1 VTLILDS
8 SVVIAWLMPDEQAAE
23 ADLAVTEAMLDGAD
37 VPALFGFEVANAMMM
52 NVRRK
57 RIGLDAALASLADLG
72 TLDIRPE
79 IAPTPEQL
87 QRIATL
93 AANHRLSAY
102 DAAYLELAR
111 RLVGRLATLDGDLK
125 TAAKAENVPLFVP

>member
-1 VTLILDS
+1 MTLILDS
-8 SVVIAWLMPDEQAAE
+8 SVVIAWLMPDEQAGE
-23 ADLAVTEAMLDGAD
+23 ADLAVAEAMVHGAD
-37 VPALFGFEVANAMMM
+37 VPALFALEVANAMMM

-57 RIGLDAALASLADLG
+57 RIGLDAALAGLADLA

-79 IAPTPEQL
+79 VAPTPETL
-87 QRIATL
+87 QTIATV
-93 AANHRLSAY
+93 AANHRVSAY

-111 RLVGRLATLDGDLK
+111 RLRGSLATLDGDLK